1 MLPHFIK
8 QDELALSSMCQLV
21 DQARGEVST
30 EMASVHEL
38 TDRPEAELPQTLE
51 EHRRIVSQ
59 VRCRSAR

>member
-1 MLPHFIK
+1 MLPHFVK
-8 QDELALSSMCQLV
+8 EDELALPPKCQLV

-38 TDRPEAELPQTLE
+38 TDRLEAELPQTRD
-51 EHRRIVSQ
+51 EHRRTVSQ